1 MDKDKLIKGGIW
13 LSGFSMSIMI
23 SAFSIFIC
31 FNNVN
36 KQDDYTILILGLL
49 LLPLVF
55 YCAYRGFKLVLEAIF
70 N

>member
-23 SAFSIFIC
+23 SAFAIFIG

-36 KQDDYTILILGLL
+36 KHDDYTILILGLL

>member
-23 SAFSIFIC
+23 SAFSIFIG

>member
-23 SAFSIFIC
+23 SAFAIFIG

>member
-13 LSGFSMSIMI
+13 LSGFSMSIMT
-23 SAFSIFIC
+23 SAFSIFIG

-55 YCAYRGFKLVLEAIF
+55 YCAYSCLLYTSPSPRD
-70 N
+70 

>member
-13 LSGFSMSIMI
+13 ISGFSMSVMI
-23 SAFSIFIC
+23 SAFAIYIG
-31 FNNVN
+31 FNNIN
-36 KQDDYTILILGLL
+36 RQDDYTILILGLL

>member
-23 SAFSIFIC
+23 SAFVIFIG

>member
-13 LSGFSMSIMI
+13 ISGFSMSIMI
-23 SAFSIFIC
+23 SAFAIYIG
-31 FNNVN
+31 FNNIN
-36 KQDDYTILILGLL
+36 RQDDYTILILGLL

>member
-23 SAFSIFIC
+23 SAFSIFIS

-36 KQDDYTILILGLL
+36 KQDDYTILTLGLL

>member
-23 SAFSIFIC
+23 SAFAIYIG
-31 FNNVN
+31 FNNIN
-36 KQDDYTILILGLL
+36 RQDDYTILILGLL

-70 N
+70 S

>member
-1 MDKDKLIKGGIW
+1 MNKDKLIKGGIW

-23 SAFSIFIC
+23 SAFSIFIG

>member
-23 SAFSIFIC
+23 SAFAIFIG

-36 KQDDYTILILGLL
+36 KHDDHTILILGLL

>member
-23 SAFSIFIC
+23 SAFAIFIG

-36 KQDDYTILILGLL
+36 KQDDYTILTLGLL

>member
-23 SAFSIFIC
+23 SAFSIFIG

-55 YCAYRGFKLVLEAIF
+55 YCAYRGFKLVLDAIF

>member
-23 SAFSIFIC
+23 SAFSIFIG

-55 YCAYRGFKLVLEAIF
+55 YCAYRGFKLVLEAIL

>member
-1 MDKDKLIKGGIW
+1 
-13 LSGFSMSIMI
+13 MI
-23 SAFSIFIC
+23 SAFSIFIG

-36 KQDDYTILILGLL
+36 KQDDYTILTLGLL

>member
-23 SAFSIFIC
+23 SAFSIFIG

-36 KQDDYTILILGLL
+36 KQDDYTILTLGLL

>member
-1 MDKDKLIKGGIW
+1 MNKDKLIKGGIW
-13 LSGFSMSIMI
+13 ISGFSMSVMI
-23 SAFSIFIC
+23 SAFAIYIG
-31 FNNVN
+31 FNNIN
-36 KQDDYTILILGLL
+36 RQDDYTILILGLL

>member
-23 SAFSIFIC
+23 SAFSIFIG

-36 KQDDYTILILGLL
+36 KQDDYTILMLGLL

>member
-13 LSGFSMSIMI
+13 ISGFSMSVMI
-23 SAFSIFIC
+23 SAFAIYIG
-31 FNNVN
+31 FNNIN
-36 KQDDYTILILGLL
+36 RQDDYTILILGIL

>member
-23 SAFSIFIC
+23 SAFAIFIG
-31 FNNVN
+31 FNNVK

>member
-23 SAFSIFIC
+23 SAFSIFIG

-36 KQDDYTILILGLL
+36 KQDDYTILILGL
-49 LLPLVF
+49 
-55 YCAYRGFKLVLEAIF
+55 
-70 N
+70 

>member
-23 SAFSIFIC
+23 SAFAIFIG

-36 KQDDYTILILGLL
+36 KQDDYTILMLGLL